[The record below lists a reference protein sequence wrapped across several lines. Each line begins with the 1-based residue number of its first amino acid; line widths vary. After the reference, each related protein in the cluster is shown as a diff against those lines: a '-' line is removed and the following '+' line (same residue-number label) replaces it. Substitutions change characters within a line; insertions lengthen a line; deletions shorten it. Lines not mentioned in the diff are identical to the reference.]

1 MGAPRKAIPPTAK
14 RSRTFGKGGGRP
26 AGFEDVMIAQAT
38 ELVAR
43 GFTDAQIAD
52 FFEVHPSTLWRWK
65 QHVPAFG
72 KAFLRGEKEMQAVL
86 EASML
91 HRATGYSHQA
101 VKIFPPREIVT
112 GTGKKRKVT
121 LSDPIVVKFEEHFP
135 PDKGAAELLLRKL
148 DPGVYNPRMTVVGDP
163 KAPVQFIMQNRPPK
177 EKKHG

>member
-26 AGFEDVMIAQAT
+26 TGFRDEMIAQVVD
-38 ELVAR
+38 LVAR
-43 GFTDAQIAD
+43 EFTDAHIAA
-52 FFEVHPSTLWRWK
+52 FFQVNPTTLWRWK
-65 QHVPAFG
+65 QAVPAFG
-72 KAFLRGEKEMQAVL
+72 KAFLRGEKEMQAVI

-112 GTGKKRKVT
+112 GRGKNKKIK
-121 LSDPIVVKFEEHFP
+121 LSEPIVVKFEEHFP